1 MVRLTPISCHH
12 GADRR
17 LKRQN
22 TTNQT
27 TKTEKEREK
36 MDQQV
41 KILFQ
46 DGKAQFY
53 VDGELIDE
61 MPEENVEIGKGN
73 EGVPVSEYVSKLEKA
88 NEDE

>member
-1 MVRLTPISCHH
+1 
-12 GADRR
+12 
-17 LKRQN
+17 
-22 TTNQT
+22 
-27 TKTEKEREK
+27 

-46 DGKAQFY
+46 DGRAQFY

-61 MPEENVEIGKGN
+61 MPEENVEIGKGSK
-73 EGVPVSEYVSKLEKA
+73 GVPVSEYVSKLEKA

>member
-1 MVRLTPISCHH
+1 
-12 GADRR
+12 
-17 LKRQN
+17 
-22 TTNQT
+22 
-27 TKTEKEREK
+27 